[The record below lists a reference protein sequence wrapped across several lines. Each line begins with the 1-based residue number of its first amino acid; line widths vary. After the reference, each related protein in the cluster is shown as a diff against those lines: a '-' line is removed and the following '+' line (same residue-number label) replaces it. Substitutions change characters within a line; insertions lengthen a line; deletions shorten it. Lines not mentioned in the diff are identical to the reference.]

1 MRIAIFGTGGAGGY
15 FGARLA
21 NAGEEVVFLARG
33 DHLRKICANG
43 LRVDSIDGDFVARPA
58 AATDDPAQAG
68 TVDVVIV
75 GVKAWQVPEAAHA
88 MRPMIGPDTFVV
100 PLQNGVEAPEQL
112 AAVLGR
118 DRVLGGLAR
127 VLSFIVEP
135 GRVRHLGGPAEI
147 VFGELDHR
155 PSERAHQLREVLFR
169 AGFVATIPPDI
180 HVALWEKF
188 LFIAP
193 LGGLGAL
200 TRAPVGVL
208 RSTSETRRLL
218 EQGMREILGVG
229 HGCGIPLP
237 LDAIARTMAT
247 VDSLPSD
254 ATISMQRDIAAGRPS
269 ELDAWNGAVVRLG
282 RKVDRSTPL
291 HDFLYGCLLPLER
304 KARERQQSA
313 VWRSS

>member
-15 FGARLA
+15 FGARMVDT
-21 NAGEEVVFLARG
+21 GEEVVFLARG
-33 DHLRKICANG
+33 DHLRKIRADG
-43 LRVDSIDGDFVARPA
+43 LRVDSVDGDFVARPA
-58 AATDDPAQAG
+58 SATDDPAQAG
-68 TVDVVIV
+68 TVDVVFV
-75 GVKAWQVPEAAHA
+75 GVKAWQVPEAAQA

-147 VFGELDHR
+147 TFGELDHR
-155 PSERAHQLREVLFR
+155 PSERTHQLREVLSR
-169 AGFVATIPPDI
+169 AGIVATIPPDI

-200 TRAPVGVL
+200 TRAPVGIL
-208 RSTSETRRLL
+208 RAIPETRRLL
-218 EQGMREILGVG
+218 EKGMEEILDVG
-229 HGCGIPLP
+229 HGCGVPLAS
-237 LDAIARTMAT
+237 DVVARTMAT
-247 VDSLPSD
+247 VDTLPSD

-282 RKVDRSTPL
+282 RKVDRPTPL
-291 HDFLYGCLLPLER
+291 HDFLYGWLLPLER

-313 VWRSS
+313 A